1 MLLPLPPLCHP
12 PPGAKTNQLVHYTTE
27 EHKRDVRLRSAF
39 LPAGKVILTPVNEP
53 PNPRDVERWLESRL
67 GERRPARIVGKS
79 SQERL
84 LDESVGRTTESE
96 SNRDAVASASGAGVG
111 GAPDVIEIEIER
123 ESKSPVSVVSESSTV
138 QLDQEQEP
146 PSFTSYQLPKDARD
160 SKPYASGRII
170 ENESEIVSE
179 TVDFHDSS
187 VSGELGSSRQHLL
200 HSTPLLGGNGE
211 KGTRER
217 GDEKMVVETE
227 NRKERE
233 GEQKDERG
241 NSGSTPVRP
250 SAVDGLVDSAG
261 SIPVRPSAVD
271 GLVDSAGSTP
281 VRPSAVD
288 GLVDSA
294 RPMNVRAH
302 ILRKSDCF
310 GCAVLLC
317 LVVCLTLLASF
328 LLPSLTPTLSHTH
341 IYTADVPWVS
351 ETRHIT
357 TGRSHSTEHLR
368 LQNQPISFSHFI

>member
-1 MLLPLPPLCHP
+1 MTRGGSGAPLSSTGLWHWRAVLSTLSSASQLTEMLLPLPPLCHP
-12 PPGAKTNQLVHYTTE
+12 PPGPKTNQLAHYTTE
-27 EHKRDVRLRSAF
+27 EHKRDVRLQSAF
-39 LPAGKVILTPVNEP
+39 LPAGKVVLTPVSEP

-84 LDESVGRTTESE
+84 LNESVGGTTKGE

-111 GAPDVIEIEIER
+111 GAPDVIKSEIER

-138 QLDQEQEP
+138 QLDQEHEP

-160 SKPYASGRII
+160 SKPYASGRIT

-200 HSTPLLGGNGE
+200 HSTPLLGGNG
-211 KGTRER
+211 TRER

-233 GEQKDERG
+233 GKQKDERS

-250 SAVDGLVDSAG
+250 SAVGGLVSAH
-261 SIPVRPSAVD
+261 
-271 GLVDSAGSTP
+271 
-281 VRPSAVD
+281 
-288 GLVDSA
+288 
-294 RPMNVRAH
+294 PMNVRAQ
-302 ILRKSDCF
+302 F
-310 GCAVLLC
+310 
-317 LVVCLTLLASF
+317 
-328 LLPSLTPTLSHTH
+328 SL
-341 IYTADVPWVS
+341 
-351 ETRHIT
+351 EK
-357 TGRSHSTEHLR
+357 
-368 LQNQPISFSHFI
+368 

>member
-84 LDESVGRTTESE
+84 LDESVVGTTESE
-96 SNRDAVASASGAGVG
+96 SNQDAVAGASGAGVG
-111 GAPDVIEIEIER
+111 GAPDVIKIEIER

-138 QLDQEQEP
+138 QLDQEQEQ

-160 SKPYASGRII
+160 SKPYASGRIT
-170 ENESEIVSE
+170 ENESEIVSK

-233 GEQKDERG
+233 GEQKEERS
-241 NSGSTPVRP
+241 NS
-250 SAVDGLVDSAG
+250 
-261 SIPVRPSAVD
+261 
-271 GLVDSAGSTP
+271 GSTP

-302 ILRKSDCF
+302 ILRKSDCL

-341 IYTADVPWVS
+341 IHVYTADVPWVS

-357 TGRSHSTEHLR
+357 AGRSHSTEHLR